1 MTMGSTHAHAVADR
15 PASYGHGTIL
25 TSAADEARKSTQG
38 RRLIRQRILAM
49 GQDSVYNL
57 TGLVRTFPLQPQ
69 DLARLE
75 NQFTY
80 YAHFLGQA
88 EALAMHAMGA
98 KEDVCRAVLCNRVS
112 TAMLAVMLG
121 TLQPGDRVLSLVAQ
135 GRSHPSVQQAVE
147 VMGATFHEVQG
158 LAALQ
163 RAMQGG
169 TWRMLAIT
177 PLTPSMYHLPA
188 ADVAAAIDLAR
199 AAHQVVFVDDAH
211 MMSRSVFYD
220 EPVAFGLGDIDV
232 AVWSLDKHVPGPRGA
247 AIVGRQGLMSSI
259 MAQVFQFGLE
269 AQSGHYVAML
279 RGMEAF
285 DPEPIREAGELAR
298 ALYQRLSPQY
308 GTRLYQGGPGVSFS
322 ADDFSEVVYARA
334 GTRQTVLVPAEIA
347 ITGCFVLLQQHGI
360 ITIPITGYPDAA
372 PTFRLMMHPDGAR
385 LGLDRLEQA
394 IDDKPR
400 QNSLNEIGEI
410 SRPYGIRVSS

>member
-1 MTMGSTHAHAVADR
+1 MTMGSTHGYAVADR
-15 PASYGHGTIL
+15 PAAYGHGTIL

-69 DLARLE
+69 DLALLE

-80 YAHFLGQA
+80 YAHFLGRA
-88 EALAMHAMGA
+88 EKLAMHYMGA
-98 KEDVCRAVLCNRVS
+98 KEDACSAVLCNRVS
-112 TAMLAVMLG
+112 AAMLAVMLG
-121 TLQPGDRVLSLVAQ
+121 TLKPGDRVLSLVAQ

-163 RAMQGG
+163 RAMQAG

-247 AIVGRQGLMSSI
+247 AIVGRQELMSSI

-285 DPEPIREAGELAR
+285 DPEPIRQAGELAR
-298 ALYQRLSPQY
+298 ALYQQLSPQY

-347 ITGCFVLLQQHGI
+347 ITGCFVLLQQHGV
-360 ITIPITGYPDAA
+360 ITIPITGYPGAA

-394 IDDKPR
+394 IDDTCARTAALLAQPDAVHT
-400 QNSLNEIGEI
+400 LLLGEE
-410 SRPYGIRVSS
+410 